1 MALDGI
7 TVAALCS
14 ELNNKIL
21 NGRINKIAQPEED
34 ELLLTIKMPTGL
46 IKLDISA
53 GASLPFLYITD
64 ESKVSPMTAPNFCM
78 LLRKHISSGRIISI
92 RQPSLERIIDIEIE
106 HLNEMG
112 DLCTKILTIELMG
125 KYSNIIFR
133 QPDGT
138 IIDAIKHVSSMISS
152 VREVLP
158 GREYFIPKTQDKL
171 DPVSI
176 NKCEFIEAISSKPM
190 PLSKAIYM
198 TLVGFSP
205 VMAEELCKLSSLD
218 SSNSANELDEDLLTH
233 LWNNLT
239 WFTDNIK
246 NGSFDPVIVYESDQT
261 PVEFAALNLTQY
273 SDMTVEHYD
282 SISFVLE
289 NFYSKKNAVSR
300 IRQKSVDL
308 RKIVQTLLERNVKKY
323 DIQKKQLDDSAKKDK
338 FKLYGELLQ
347 TYGYSCEEGAKSI
360 EVENYYD
367 NTMVTIPLDPQKT
380 ALMNAQSYFD
390 KYGKL
395 KRTYAAVSKQI
406 VETSEEIEHLQSIM
420 SSLNIATNEA
430 DLAMIKEELTD
441 CGYIRR
447 KAKKGSKSQQKSK
460 PFHFVSSDG
469 LDIYVGK
476 NNYQNDELTF
486 KFANG
491 GDWWFHAKKMPGSH
505 VIVKTDGKE
514 LPDQTCEEA
523 AALAAYYSSGNNM
536 DKLEVDYVQKR
547 EVKKPGGSK
556 PGFVVYYTNYS
567 MMATPKLA
575 SSLKEV

>member
-14 ELNNKIL
+14 ELNNKIIG
-21 NGRINKIAQPEED
+21 GRINKIAQPEED
-34 ELLLTIKMPTGL
+34 ELLLTIKMPAGMV
-46 IKLDISA
+46 KLDISA
-53 GASLPFLYITD
+53 GASLPFLYITN
-64 ESKVSPMTAPNFCM
+64 ESKASPMTAPNFCM
-78 LLRKHISSGRIISI
+78 LLRKHISSGRIVSVS
-92 RQPSLERIIDIEIE
+92 QPSLERIINFEIE

-112 DLCTKILTIELMG
+112 DLCTKILTVELMG

-133 QPDGT
+133 TPEGT
-138 IIDAIKHVSSMISS
+138 IIDAIKHVSAMVSS

-158 GREYFIPKTQDKL
+158 GREYFIPQTQDKL
-171 DPVSI
+171 DPLSL

-190 PLSKAIYM
+190 PLGKAIYM
-198 TLVGFSP
+198 TLIGFSP
-205 VMAEELCKLSSLD
+205 VMSEELCKLSCID
-218 SSNSANELDEDLLTH
+218 SSLSANETDEDLLTH

-239 WFTDNIK
+239 WFTDSIK
-246 NGSFDPVIVYESDQT
+246 SCDFDPVIVLDKDSS
-261 PVEFAALNLTQY
+261 PVEFAALNLSQY
-273 SDMTVEHYD
+273 SDMTIEHYD

-289 NFYSKKNAVSR
+289 NFYSRKNAVSR

-323 DIQKKQLDDSAKKDK
+323 DIQKKQLDDTEKKDK

-367 NTMVTIPLDPQKT
+367 NTMVKILLDPQKS
-380 ALMNAQSYFD
+380 ALQNAKSYFD

-395 KRTYAAVSKQI
+395 KRTYTAVSEQI
-406 VETSEEIEHLQSIM
+406 VETSAEIEHLQSIM
-420 SSLNIATNEA
+420 SSLNIATSEA
-430 DLAMIKEELTD
+430 DLAMIKDELTD

-447 KAKKGSKSQQKSK
+447 KAKKGSKAQQKSK
-460 PFHFVSSDG
+460 PFHFISSDG

-486 KFANG
+486 KFASG

-514 LPDQTCEEA
+514 LPDKTCEEA
-523 AALAAYYSSGNNM
+523 AALAAYYSSGNTM
-536 DKLEVDYVQKR
+536 DKVEVDYVLKR
-547 EVKKPGGSK
+547 EVKKPNGSK

-567 MMATPKLA
+567 MMAIPKIA
-575 SSLKEV
+575 SNMKDI